1 MTREDQLYRAFKEY
15 RKGTISS
22 ELKKERKDL
31 LNSNVEQDV
40 CNSTKYFVNI
50 ESDWIESI
58 EKGLEFVEKA
68 IAEER
73 QFIRTNGETVPIEKV
88 KKVSKE
94 SVKHLA
100 KHSEYIT
107 HLPEDES
114 DDVIPDKIH
123 IVEKL
128 SDYAVYENRFLYMM
142 LCFLRDFIQ
151 IRIDKIEEIRR
162 TYEGNLYLNKS
173 FETKYR
179 QLGVEIKL
187 VDHRTNNIHF
197 VVNEKS
203 DKLITRIKNIQQI
216 VNSFLNGHLMKEV
229 SKSPMIKPPVV
240 KTNVL
245 KMNNNFKNALACY
258 EYIASYKGKGY
269 EVEEVKND
277 LVPLE
282 EKYGDELMEIIS
294 MLSFLAYKDG
304 NNIDGYL
311 ENEYQKEEERRKIL
325 EQKELEERIK
335 RLKKLVQESGQ
346 SMEEYMLLLEKR
358 VNALLKDSEELT
370 RKKNEIFL
378 LNKTIEALNQEKEN
392 YLIKINELN
401 QTIIEKMNEID
412 MLNQKYV
419 DDMARVKQ
427 EHLDEIARINEAHDL
442 NVQEERQKAIEETV
456 LKNKDFIDEL
466 NGIIEGYKSSIGQM
480 KLNHENE
487 MISLGNQKRLV
498 EQKIEELTQARLEL
512 EKECEAKIAEN
523 IHNSSLLIAE
533 MEANKNK
540 ALNEMEEKYNEV
552 VDQNIFYR
560 AELTSIK
567 YKNGTIKPN
576 EDYTS
581 REKFLELE
589 DEFKAFNDYFEKQWS
604 MTKKQIRKQIFNKK

>member
-1 MTREDQLYRAFKEY
+1 MTRADILYRAFKAY
-15 RKGTISS
+15 RKDTIAS

-40 CNSTKYFVNI
+40 CNSTKYLVNI

-94 SVKHLA
+94 SVKDLA
-100 KHSEYIT
+100 KHSNYIT
-107 HLPEDES
+107 HLPENENE
-114 DDVIPDKIH
+114 DVVPDKIH

-162 TYEGNLYLNKS
+162 TFEGNLYLNKKLES
-173 FETKYR
+173 KYR
-179 QLGVEIKL
+179 NLDVEIKL
-187 VDHRTNNIHF
+187 KDYRTNNIHF
-197 VVNEKS
+197 VVDEKS
-203 DKLITRIKNIQQI
+203 EKLVNRIKNIQQI

-269 EVEEVKND
+269 DVEEVKND

-282 EKYGDELMEIIS
+282 QKYGDELMESIS
-294 MLSFLAYKDG
+294 LLSFLVYKDG
-304 NNIDGYL
+304 NAIDDYL
-311 ENEYQKEEERRKIL
+311 ENEYQKEEERRKLL

-335 RLKKLVQESGQ
+335 RLKKIVQESGQ

-358 VNALLKDSEELT
+358 VNLLLKDSEELT
-370 RKKNEIFL
+370 KKKNEIFL
-378 LNKTIEALNQEKEN
+378 LNKTIDALNQEKEN
-392 YLIKINELN
+392 FIIKIDELN
-401 QTIIEKMNEID
+401 KTIIEKLTEID
-412 MLNQKYV
+412 ILNQKYV
-419 DDMARVKQ
+419 DDMARVKE
-427 EHLDEIARINEAHDL
+427 EHINEIAKINEAHDL
-442 NVQEERQKAIEETV
+442 NVIEERQKAIDETNM
-456 LKNKDFIDEL
+456 KNQEFINEL
-466 NGIIEGYKSSIGQM
+466 NGIIANYKENIAQM
-480 KLNHENE
+480 KSDHENK
-487 MISLGNQKRLV
+487 MASLANEKHLV
-498 EQKIEELTQARLEL
+498 EQKIKELNDERIEL
-512 EKECEAKIAEN
+512 EKECENKIAES

-540 ALNEMEEKYNEV
+540 TINEMEEKYNEV
-552 VDQNIFYR
+552 IDQNIFYR

-589 DEFKAFNDYFEKQWS
+589 EEFKAFNDYFEKQWS
-604 MTKKQIRKQIFNKK
+604 MTKKQIRKEIFKKK

>member
-1 MTREDQLYRAFKEY
+1 MTRADILYRAFKGY
-15 RKGTISS
+15 RKDTIAS

-40 CNSTKYFVNI
+40 CNSTKYLVKI

-94 SVKHLA
+94 SVKDLA
-100 KHSEYIT
+100 KHSNYIT
-107 HLPEDES
+107 HLPEDENE
-114 DDVIPDKIH
+114 DVVPDKIH

-162 TYEGNLYLNKS
+162 TFEGNLYLNKKM
-173 FETKYR
+173 ETKYR
-179 QLGVEIKL
+179 YLDVEIKL
-187 VDHRTNNIHF
+187 SDRRTNNIHF
-197 VVNEKS
+197 VVDEKS
-203 DKLITRIKNIQQI
+203 EQLVTRIKNIQQI
-216 VNSFLNGHLMKEV
+216 VNSFLSGHLMKEV

-269 EVEEVKND
+269 DVEEVKND
-277 LVPLE
+277 LVPLD
-282 EKYGDELMEIIS
+282 EKYGDELMEVIS
-294 MLSFLAYKDG
+294 MLSFLLYKDG
-304 NNIDGYL
+304 NGIDNYL
-311 ENEYQKEEERRKIL
+311 ENEYQKEEERRKLL
-325 EQKELEERIK
+325 EQKELEEKIK
-335 RLKKLVQESGQ
+335 RLKKIVQESGQ
-346 SMEEYMLLLEKR
+346 SMEEYMLLLEKKI
-358 VNALLKDSEELT
+358 NALLKDSEELT

-378 LNKTIEALNQEKEN
+378 LNKTIESLNQEKEK
-392 YLIKINELN
+392 YITKIDELN
-401 QTIIEKMNEID
+401 KLILEKMTEID
-412 MLNQKYV
+412 ILNQKYV
-419 DDMARVKQ
+419 DDMAKIKQ
-427 EHLDEIARINEAHDL
+427 EHIDEIAQINEAHNL
-442 NVQEERQKAIEETV
+442 NVIEERQKAIEETN
-456 LKNKDFIDEL
+456 LKNQEFINEL
-466 NGIIEGYKSSIGQM
+466 NNIIDSYKSNIAQM
-480 KLNHENE
+480 TNNHEKE
-487 MISLGNQKRLV
+487 MIALANEKHLV
-498 EQKIEELTQARLEL
+498 EQKIDELTNARIEL

-540 ALNEMEEKYNEV
+540 TINEIEQKYNEV

-589 DEFKAFNDYFEKQWS
+589 DEFKAFNEYFEKQWS
-604 MTKKQIRKQIFNKK
+604 MTKKQIRKEIFNKK

>member
-1 MTREDQLYRAFKEY
+1 MTRADILYRAFKEY
-15 RKGTISS
+15 RKDTIAS

-40 CNSTKYFVNI
+40 CNSTKYLVKI

-94 SVKHLA
+94 SVKDLA
-100 KHSEYIT
+100 KHSNYIT
-107 HLPEDES
+107 HLPEDENE
-114 DDVIPDKIH
+114 DVVPDKIH

-162 TYEGNLYLNKS
+162 TFEGNLYLNKKM
-173 FETKYR
+173 ETKYR
-179 QLGVEIKL
+179 SLDVEIKL
-187 VDHRTNNIHF
+187 SDRRTNNIHF
-197 VVNEKS
+197 VVDEKS
-203 DKLITRIKNIQQI
+203 EQLVTRIKNIQQI
-216 VNSFLNGHLMKEV
+216 VNSFLSGHLMKEV

-269 EVEEVKND
+269 DVEEVKND
-277 LVPLE
+277 LVPLD
-282 EKYGDELMEIIS
+282 EKYGDELMEVIS
-294 MLSFLAYKDG
+294 MLSFLLYKDG
-304 NNIDGYL
+304 NGIDNYL
-311 ENEYQKEEERRKIL
+311 ENEYQKEEERRKLL
-325 EQKELEERIK
+325 EQKELEEKIK
-335 RLKKLVQESGQ
+335 RLKKIVQESGQ
-346 SMEEYMLLLEKR
+346 SMEEYMLLLEKKI
-358 VNALLKDSEELT
+358 NALLKDSEELT

-378 LNKTIEALNQEKEN
+378 LNKTIESLNQEKEK
-392 YLIKINELN
+392 YITKIDELN
-401 QTIIEKMNEID
+401 KLILEKMTEID
-412 MLNQKYV
+412 ILNQKYV
-419 DDMARVKQ
+419 DDMAKIKQ
-427 EHLDEIARINEAHDL
+427 EHIDEIAQINEAHNL
-442 NVQEERQKAIEETV
+442 NVIEERQKAIEETN
-456 LKNKDFIDEL
+456 LKNQEFINEL
-466 NGIIEGYKSSIGQM
+466 NNIIDSYKSNIAQM
-480 KLNHENE
+480 TNNHEKE
-487 MISLGNQKRLV
+487 MIALANEKHLV
-498 EQKIEELTQARLEL
+498 EQKIDELTNARIEL

-540 ALNEMEEKYNEV
+540 TINEMEQKYNEV

-589 DEFKAFNDYFEKQWS
+589 DEFKAFNEYFEKQWS
-604 MTKKQIRKQIFNKK
+604 MTKKQIRKEIFKKK